1 MGLCRKETRKNSF
14 LLITSLRCDAIEL
27 PSFFIGAS
35 QMKYQPAF
43 NVWAMPDAF
52 YKHIQPGQWVYA
64 GDKTNKGIFLGV
76 RKSGTVVVAWYGN
89 AKNQKSFR
97 EYIKTLHNF
106 ALGK

>member
-1 MGLCRKETRKNSF
+1 
-14 LLITSLRCDAIEL
+14 
-27 PSFFIGAS
+27 
-35 QMKYQPAF
+35 MKYQPSF

-76 RKSGTVVVAWYGN
+76 KKSGTVVVAWYGN

-97 EYIKTLHNF
+97 EYVKTLHNF